1 MIAARNSLNSALGGD
16 FVHVKSKSI
25 PGGSVTFGRFY
36 HVKNQYVEYFYGNAY
51 YNGIKIQVLYDFK
64 EREAFGDSGCK
75 VPPDQWIPVWN
86 ELQQYL
92 RDMEQ
97 EYKSLHK

>member
-1 MIAARNSLNSALGGD
+1 MAAARNSLNSALGGD
-16 FVHVKSKSI
+16 FVRAKTKSI

-51 YNGIKIQVLYDFK
+51 FNGIKIQAMYDFK
-64 EREAFGDSGCK
+64 KKEAFGNSGRK
-75 VPPDQWIPVWN
+75 IPQDHWKLIRN
-86 ELQQYL
+86 ELRQYL
-92 RDMEQ
+92 QTLEQ